1 MQPVTGNNSS
11 GVNKC
16 KETSSKCVVW
26 DGPDIDCLGVTL
38 CKGQSIEVIVYNTAK
53 QLCDLLDMLN
63 ITNADL
69 QCLGTIVDP
78 DNPNVS
84 VPVEPKDVIDL
95 INIII
100 TKLCQ
105 LNEIVID
112 LQNPGTTNIYVDLLN
127 CADPAIIANC
137 PAGTTTQYTDVNGNT
152 VTQLLLIG
160 PDGQTSPAVQYLV
173 TLICDLL
180 CRMGNAEIEIAD
192 LRADVDNL
200 MNQAA
205 GALPPVYMPSC
216 IDGTAGD
223 KQIVDPDDSTK
234 GALPDMA
241 ILLCDIKE
249 ELVNGNPVSTLTSY
263 ALDPNVAIDCNTTI
277 AAATPL
283 GVYPSMS
290 PPPLDLGDLGA
301 INNPQTLQEVITNL
315 WVAVCD
321 LRNFAAIVKA
331 NCCPPYCNSVIWDM
345 DAGTTTLNRDTV
357 RVILNGSFTDFFGA
371 PITAA
376 SSIPPPGF
384 DPAGPPSFYGG
395 NFPYTITISDQSGN
409 TVSPP
414 PYTPIEN
421 LFTSGNFIDVSTLA
435 GVPNPLNN
443 LDNYDV
449 TLTAYVVAPDFS
461 VCNQV
466 LTKTIAAI
474 CDNKPFTSLTILD
487 YGFDGATINYALP
500 LSPPWPAGGTI
511 PETIEIEI
519 IDITNGNQL
528 VDSGSIDYGVYPGY
542 EIYIYSDPDN
552 ILPNPGS
559 CSGGCLN
566 FFQTDSI
573 QPNVTYQIRMRIV
586 YNCGASAWTVTPSFT
601 TFVPIEI
608 TLKGSA
614 ADVCTLGGS
623 LQLVADGALPTD
635 ISANFET
642 TIDFDPAADTI
653 VTVFAKAGTT
663 FGYILYTPY
672 IVDTSISIQGCPV
685 QLGVQ
690 CWGPPSLYK
699 YQTGGIGGLQFS
711 GTTTQYD
718 RAGCYDYI
726 NCQIIGDFT
735 TLSYTGITSLDNID
749 NVGAPENKPG
759 NFTNLEDN
767 SPAPGYDSLV
777 IPALFNP
784 NINPVPIK
792 ITVDP
797 ILHPMNGGAVP
808 RLYLS
813 ILPPSNPLDPNYNE
827 FFTDQGLIYFP
838 APQTNQKFG
847 GGSAPSGVPITV
859 YYNNRT
865 KAWMGPAYV
874 GGLPATSWTSVYTT
888 NNPATPIGQP
898 IGVPAFMRISLYRW
912 GGASWNLLPD
922 SIYYVT
928 SDWLNAGTLTNI
940 NNATGFLMSNI
951 GLQLRDKVQIE
962 WSAGVQNNNLNPD
975 YIGISAPGA
984 IDPMYGK
991 VTIEQDQYP
1000 GILSSFVADGPR
1012 GGESN
1017 STFTGATA
1025 ATPLYGAGCLLYGD
1039 PLSVV
1044 GAVSN
1049 NNRIEFVVT
1058 GDTHITWN
1066 VSYSVP
1072 V

>member
-53 QLCDLLDMLN
+53 QLCDLLDMLDISTVDLACLTPPPGTQLPEN
-63 ITNADL
+63 IMQL
-69 QCLGTIVDP
+69 SEL
-78 DNPNVS
+78 
-84 VPVEPKDVIDL
+84 
-95 INIII
+95 II

-112 LQNPGTTNIYVDLLN
+112 LQNTGTTPIYVDLLN
-127 CADPAIIANC
+127 CADPDVIANC
-137 PAGTTTQYTDVNGNT
+137 PAGTTTEYTDVNGNT

-180 CRMGNAEIEIAD
+180 CRMGNAETEIAD
-192 LRADVDNL
+192 LRTDVDNL

-205 GALPPVYMPSC
+205 GALPSVEVPAC
-216 IDGTAGD
+216 INGDTAP
-223 KQIVDPDDSTK
+223 QPIVDPNDPTI

-249 ELVNGNPVSTLTSY
+249 ELVDGNPVSTLTSY

-301 INNPQTLQEVITNL
+301 ISNPQTLQEVITNL

-345 DAGTTTLNRDTV
+345 DAGTITLNRDTV
-357 RVILNGSFTDFFGA
+357 RVILNGAFTDFFGA

-376 SSIPPPGF
+376 SVIPSPGF

-474 CDNKPFTSLTILD
+474 CDNQPFTSLTILD

-566 FFQTDSI
+566 FFQTDNI

-623 LQLVADGALPTD
+623 LQLIADGALPTD

-642 TIDFDPAADTI
+642 TIDFNPAADTV
-653 VTVFAKAGTT
+653 VTVFAKAGTA

-672 IVDTSISIQGCPV
+672 IVDTPISIQGCPV
-685 QLGVQ
+685 QVGVQ

-699 YQTGGIGGLQFS
+699 YQSGGVGGLQFT
-711 GTTTQYD
+711 GATTQYD
-718 RAGCYDYI
+718 KVGCYDYI

-735 TLSYTGITSLDNID
+735 TLSYTPPVGGVSNID
-749 NVGAPENKPG
+749 NIGAPQNKPG
-759 NFTNLEDN
+759 NQPQIEDN
-767 SPAPGYDSLV
+767 SPTAPGYDSLV
-777 IPALFNP
+777 IPLGFNP

-797 ILHPMNGGAVP
+797 VLHPINGGAVP
-808 RLYLS
+808 RLFLTIVDDVNQY
-813 ILPPSNPLDPNYNE
+813 
-827 FFTDQGLIYFP
+827 FTDQGLIYFP
-838 APQTNQKFG
+838 APSLVNVD
-847 GGSAPSGVPITV
+847 SSIPNVPSLGVPITV
-859 YYNNRT
+859 FFNGRT
-865 KAWMGPAYV
+865 QQWMGNTYV
-874 GGLPATSWTSVYTT
+874 SGLPTTSWTSAYTT
-888 NNPATPIGQP
+888 NNPTPGGEP

-912 GGASWNLLPD
+912 GGFGYNLIPNGV
-922 SIYYVT
+922 YYVT
-928 SDWLNAGTLTNI
+928 SHWLNAGTLTNI
-940 NNATGFLMSNI
+940 NNAIGFLMSNI
-951 GLQLRDKVQIE
+951 GLQLRDKVQRE
-962 WSAGVQNNNLNPD
+962 WTSGVTNNNLNPVL
-975 YIGISAPGA
+975 YGPLGA
-984 IDPMYGK
+984 TPPQNGAGSQMYGK
-991 VTIEQDQYP
+991 VTIEQDPYP
-1000 GILSSFVADGPR
+1000 GILSSFVADGLR
-1012 GGESN
+1012 GGVSN
-1017 STFTGATA
+1017 TNYSSAISSTS
-1025 ATPLYGAGCLLYGD
+1025 LYGAGCLLYGD
-1039 PLSVV
+1039 GSVGNV
-1044 GAVSN
+1044 TNAVFAGSAQPN
-1049 NNRIEFVVT
+1049 SKIEFVIT

-1066 VSYSVP
+1066 IGYDAP
-1072 V
+1072 F